1 MSDQLD
7 PTLWKYGIT
16 VLAIVMGLLVV
27 SGAIVASIY
36 FKSAPEHAAQG
47 SNDFFKSQSATRL
60 LTVMLVVSA
69 ACVLSLF
76 HVLNDGAIAILS
88 GITGY
93 VLGGLPSANAEN
105 DNKKMGV
112 DAKVSSEAE
121 SNQGSADDV

>member
-7 PTLWKYGIT
+7 PALWKYGIT
-16 VLAIVMGLLVV
+16 VLTILMGVLVV
-27 SGAIVASIY
+27 SGAVVASIY

-93 VLGGLPSANAEN
+93 VLGGLPSA
-105 DNKKMGV
+105 DSFDGNKKTNEEASTPG
-112 DAKVSSEAE
+112 EAE
-121 SNQGSADDV
+121 RH